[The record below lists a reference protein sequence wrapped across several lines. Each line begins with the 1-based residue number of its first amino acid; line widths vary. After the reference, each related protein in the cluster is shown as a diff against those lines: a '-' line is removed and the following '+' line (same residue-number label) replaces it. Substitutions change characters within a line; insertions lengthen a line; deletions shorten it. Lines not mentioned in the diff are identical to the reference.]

1 MSESRTRI
9 KTTNLNDPTPARQTV
24 DGASE
29 KGNNQSSNQ
38 TVKMAALDLETT
50 TEREKTPMTQRQ
62 KKMMFILGAV
72 AIVAGIGTGYGA
84 WRLRTK
90 TGGPSSPIATQQVAG
105 ETVNNG
111 DVFGVTDDQ
120 TFKDSAEGYLEAGGT
135 NGEGSHSLLRAGGP
149 SQTVHL
155 TSSITDLDKFV
166 GMQIKVWGETFKGQK
181 AGWLMDVGRVQVIEV
196 NGQAPIEE

>member
-1 MSESRTRI
+1 MSEARTRI
-9 KTTNLNDPTPARQTV
+9 KTTNLHDPAPTAQMV
-24 DGASE
+24 DGTQ
-29 KGNNQSSNQ
+29 GTRNNQSSGQ

-50 TEREKTPMTQRQ
+50 TEREKTPMTERQ

-84 WRLRTK
+84 WRLKTK
-90 TGGPSSPIATQQVAG
+90 TGGASSPVATQQVAG

-111 DVFGVTDDQ
+111 DVFGITDDQ
-120 TFKDSAEGYLEAGGT
+120 TFKDSAEGYLEAGGAG
-135 NGEGSHSLLRAGGP
+135 GEGSHSLLRAGGP

-181 AGWLMDVGRVQVIEV
+181 AGWLMDVGRVQIIEV
-196 NGQAPIEE
+196 SGQAPIEN

>member
-1 MSESRTRI
+1 MSETRTRI
-9 KTTNLNDPTPARQTV
+9 KTTNLNDPAPVRGAV
-24 DGASE
+24 DGTSG
-29 KGNNQSSNQ
+29 KGNNQSSGQ

-50 TEREKTPMTQRQ
+50 TERTPMTQRQ

-84 WRLRTK
+84 WKLRTK
-90 TGGPSSPIATQQVAG
+90 TGGTSSPIASQQVAG
-105 ETVNNG
+105 EVVNNG

-155 TSSITDLDKFV
+155 TSSITDLDKFI